1 MRTRSS
7 SKCLLPGN
15 ALGCL
20 RRKASWSSLLIN
32 PTGSTWTKSSAKMD
46 CTTSGRSSFSNQRC
60 STALTSCSIFC
71 DWVCGCLCVRGD
83 ANEEI
88 ETATQT
94 MEKTQNRAGI
104 PCLLRPFEFPFILLR
119 APRQNQDQFKVAD
132 QRHENARLLHE
143 VADEHG
149 DLIRC
154 GIYGEMASIDD
165 VDFGLRHV
173 AAVGFRL

>member
-71 DWVCGCLCVRGD
+71 DWVCGGVCVRGD
-83 ANEEI
+83 ADEEI
-88 ETATQT
+88 ETMTQT
-94 MEKTQNRAGI
+94 IDRVRDRERIT
-104 PCLLRPFEFPFILLR
+104 CLLRTPFILLR
-119 APRQNQDQFKVAD
+119 VLRQGQFKVK
-132 QRHENARLLHE
+132 
-143 VADEHG
+143 
-149 DLIRC
+149 
-154 GIYGEMASIDD
+154 
-165 VDFGLRHV
+165 GLRSSRSKIDRE
-173 AAVGFRL
+173 GPELRK